1 MHVRTKI
8 CGITRIEDALA
19 AVALGA
25 DAVGLVFHP
34 KSPRA
39 VGIQQAAAIVSS
51 LPPFVTA
58 VGLFVDAAPDEV
70 RSVLSGVRLGLLQFH
85 GYETAAYCEQF
96 NMPYIKAVAVKPGL
110 DLAKYVMQFGSAQG
124 LLLDAY
130 QEGLAGGTGQVFDWK
145 LVPDGLGKPVIL
157 AGGLNAGN
165 VAQAITQ
172 IHPYA
177 VDVSG
182 GVEREKGI
190 KDAAK
195 IAAFIKAVER
205 FNFSL

>member
-1 MHVRTKI
+1 LHVRTKI
-8 CGITRIEDALA
+8 CGITRVEDALA

-25 DAVGLVFHP
+25 DAIGMVFYA

-39 VGIQQAAAIVSS
+39 VGVKQAVEIVSS
-51 LPPFVTA
+51 LPPFVTT

-70 RSVLSGVRLGLLQFH
+70 RSVISSSRLSLLQFH
-85 GYETAAYCEQF
+85 GSETAAYCEQF
-96 NMPYIKAVAVKPGL
+96 DMPYIKAVAVKPGL
-110 DLAKYVMQFGSAQG
+110 DLAAYAAQFGSARA

-145 LVPDGLGKPVIL
+145 LIPKNLGKPIIL
-157 AGGLNAGN
+157 AGGLNADN
-165 VAQAITQ
+165 VAQAIEQ
-172 IHPYA
+172 VQPYA

-195 IAAFIKAVER
+195 IAAFIKAVEGTV
-205 FNFSL
+205 

>member
-1 MHVRTKI
+1 LHVRTKI
-8 CGITRIEDALA
+8 CGITRVEDALA

-25 DAVGLVFHP
+25 DAIGLVFYP

-39 VGIQQAAAIVSS
+39 VSIQQAVAIMSS
-51 LPPFVTA
+51 VPPFVNV

-70 RSVLSGVRLGLLQFH
+70 RSVLSGVRLSLLQFH
-85 GYETAAYCEQF
+85 GNETAAYCEQF
-96 NMPYIKAVAVKPGL
+96 DMPYIKAVAVKPGL
-110 DLAKYVMQFGSAQG
+110 DLLQYAAQFGSAKG

-130 QEGLAGGTGQVFDWK
+130 QEGLAGGTGHVFDWK
-145 LVPDGLGKPVIL
+145 LIPEKMSKPVIL

-165 VAQAITQ
+165 VAQAIAQ
-172 IHPYA
+172 VHPYA

-205 FNFSL
+205 SNLSS